1 MRDRNAFNTQV
12 GKKGNKST
20 LTGQEITET
29 QIWIWNDPKK
39 ISKYGVRN
47 INSLGN
53 KGMEQLIKPG
63 NQENGTSSKGQEL
76 MGQEQPKYFQSK
88 GTRAL

>member
-1 MRDRNAFNTQV
+1 MRNAFNTQV

-29 QIWIWNDPKK
+29 QIW
-39 ISKYGVRN
+39 RN

-53 KGMEQLIKPG
+53 KGMEQLKRPG
-63 NQENGTSSKGQEL
+63 NKETATSSKGQNKNNLNIFNLREH
-76 MGQEQPKYFQSK
+76 EPYKE
-88 GTRAL
+88 